1 MHCVQTSEAFFF
13 LSSGVSFTMKRIHVC
28 QGKIRF
34 QVKPGAPLSPM
45 SPLSAVNI

>member
-28 QGKIRF
+28 LGKIRF
-34 QVKPGAPLSPM
+34 QVKPGAPLSP
-45 SPLSAVNI
+45 LSAVNI